1 VALLL
6 IAGVIGAAAFYG
18 YRRLRALYDNL
29 GPILVQQL
37 RQQLGREVAIR
48 HVDASH
54 PGHLVLE
61 GIAIARQKRL
71 SEGQLARVQ
80 RIDVYY
86 NFWRLVRSWGDP
98 VGSVSEIVVAAPWL
112 FLERDREG
120 RLNIQDLFRPRPGAK
135 PTTFRGRIILHNG
148 AVTFQDYHAR
158 LPQLPAVNRAAGVA
172 GWVDFVTFPQM
183 NLGLAGHVV
192 GPRAGPFRASG
203 YIDSQHGRW
212 LITAHATDADAA
224 YWSAYFVQSPAARV
238 TAGRA
243 DASLSAWQERAAPV
257 VGPAVPVPIQYSALL
272 AGRGL
277 VIQSPRLAAPIR
289 DASGTAQIDP
299 TGVSL
304 RGEARLAGMPIT
316 LQGRVIGLAA
326 PAAPSAAPGT
336 APTLSLQVS
345 APSVTLPALR
355 RLLPQ
360 LAVPRGVADVAP
372 AAVEATVTG
381 PASDFSAFGTLRLA
395 SLRAAGRPVRDVSL
409 GWRYHAGV
417 VNLTDARAAGVA
429 SLQAQG
435 WLDLRARP
443 IQLYVSGTA
452 EGIALAQ
459 WVNTPRLK
467 LDGLGRGRF
476 AFFGPPDSLSG
487 QAAFEVSPLQVNR
500 ASYDRA
506 VGRVR
511 LRRGLI
517 EVRALS
523 IVDPAGTGLVSGT
536 IQPGG
541 KLALGVRASGLQIE
555 PLLAPYTKTPPRGTA
570 FFWGQIGG
578 TTTQPRLTGNLQLYG
593 GRFGAYR
600 VDYVEGEINATPQ
613 AISTE
618 RLVAR
623 LYPASIALRG
633 TVRDL
638 RAPSPALDMVA
649 DVDELSVGQ
658 ALLALHRQAPVSGM
672 IQAQLRI
679 GGTIAQPAASG
690 SVHVADVVARGYELG
705 ALDAQVRLTKER
717 FEVTQLSG
725 GTQGLTIEGSG
736 SVILAAA
743 ASAPEPLHSLA
754 PPPPPSALLGA
765 LPPLSVAS
773 GDPGTA
779 AGTRRLGQRPS
790 YPIQASLTLRHL
802 DLALFNAEVAPYGT
816 LGGGLDELTVSATG
830 TLASPVARAELRANG
845 ITLNGEPL
853 SGLHAALEWSDGR
866 ATVQDAELRMAE
878 GAIRVPSATWQRPE
892 RPAAGGP
899 ARQQL
904 TARVRLDRLSLARLL
919 NVMRNSAYLGTPRGQ
934 SLLAA
939 LSKIPTSLQG
949 TLNADVDVVP
959 GGTQPRVVASVAIPD
974 LTLPTVLVERD
985 EEATPAASPITP
997 AATPAQEPLVLAA
1010 TGRATYEAGLMDL
1023 TALEISRGNSAL
1035 RAQGT
1040 VLMPGAADR
1049 QTGRPV
1055 PDGNLH
1061 LQVDALSLPLRA
1073 VATFVPALYPMA
1085 GVGDVHVDAEGS
1097 LRAPRIR
1104 ASADVDNPM
1113 IAGLPFTKL
1122 SFPLLSVSNG
1132 EVLIEG
1138 ARLARVHPDGVHQVT
1153 LEGTLPFQWQPLGI
1167 PATRPRNLQVRLE
1180 PQELDILNDLA
1191 KLENPH
1197 SPLARVAQA
1206 LGRLKQIRGK
1216 MEASVTLAG
1225 TAEKPQDS
1233 GDFRLS
1239 GVGFGLPNTQSQ
1251 FKNINVHLAFRGDQ
1265 VTVEQFA
1272 GESSSGGTFT
1282 VGGRINLGLRGRA
1295 AGAGGG
1301 PLDLA
1306 LYLRDF
1312 KFIERNLS
1320 QYLNERIESTMRTVD
1335 RNRPAEIAPLRI
1347 TGDFRTPAITGAI
1360 AVRDTT
1366 LGLPATFPEP
1376 PRERTPPIVN
1386 PSFDLVLVIGQNTHI
1401 RNPAIDAQV
1410 NGRLP
1415 ITGTLAEPQVR
1426 GRLLV
1431 DRGTLT
1437 FPTARFRISGEIEVS
1452 YVPSLGAEAPAPMR
1466 VDLTATTRMTGR
1478 DPSTGGTQRYD
1489 ITLTAQGPL
1498 APITSTQTAGNFGS
1512 TADLSSRRVGGLTIQ
1527 ATSDPPLSQSQI
1539 LAMIGNVQVV
1549 EGILAGGSNVQDVLR
1564 QEFEQALTASVV
1576 PALFQPFESRIEQA
1590 LGLEEFGLDFAFRE
1604 PVQLRIGRRLFDGF
1618 YGSYARALGATQ
1630 EQSRLDLYYKISDR
1644 LRIGYRLEE
1653 PYANRS
1659 IFLSGTHRF

>member
-1 VALLL
+1 VVALLL
-6 IAGVIGAAAFYG
+6 IAGVIGAAALYG
-18 YRRLRALYDNL
+18 YRRLRAIYDNL

-37 RQQLGREVAIR
+37 RQQVGREVAIR
-48 HVDASH
+48 HVDASR

-71 SEGQLARVQ
+71 AEGQLARVQ

-86 NFWRLVRSWGDP
+86 GFWRLVWSLGDP
-98 VGSVSEIVVAAPWL
+98 IGSVSEIGVESPWL
-112 FLERDREG
+112 FLERDRAG

-135 PTTFRGRIILHNG
+135 PTTFRGRIIVRNG
-148 AVTFQDYHAR
+148 ALTFQDYHTR
-158 LPQLPAVNRAAGVA
+158 LPQLPAVNRAAGLA
-172 GWVDFVTFPQM
+172 GWVEFVTFPEM
-183 NLGLAGHVV
+183 NLGLAGRVV

-203 YIDSQHGRW
+203 YIDSQRGRW
-212 LITAHATDADAA
+212 LVTAHAADADAA
-224 YWSAYFVQSPAARV
+224 YWSAYFFQSPDVRI
-238 TAGRA
+238 TGGRA
-243 DASLSAWQERAAPV
+243 DASLSVSRQAAAPV
-257 VGPAVPVPIQYSALL
+257 VGPAAPVSIQYSALL

-299 TGVSL
+299 TGLSL
-304 RGEARLAGMPIT
+304 RGAGRLAGIPLT
-316 LQGRVIGLAA
+316 LQGRVLGLAA
-326 PAAPSAAPGT
+326 PSVPNAAPVT
-336 APTLSLQVS
+336 ALTLSVQVS
-345 APSVTLPALR
+345 APSVTLAALR
-355 RLLPQ
+355 RVMPR

-395 SLRAAGRPVRDVSL
+395 SLRAAGRPVRDVSV

-417 VNLTDARAAGVA
+417 VNLTDARAAGVV

-467 LDGLGRGRF
+467 LGGLGRGRF
-476 AFFGPPDSLSG
+476 ALFGPPDSLSG
-487 QAAFEVSPLQVNR
+487 QAAFEVAPLRVNR

-523 IVDPAGTGLVSGT
+523 IIDPAGTGLVSGT

-541 KLALGVRASGLQIE
+541 KLALGVRASGLQIQ
-555 PLLAPYTKTPPRGTA
+555 PLLAPYVKAPPRGTA

-593 GRFGAYR
+593 ARFGAYR
-600 VDYVEGEINATPQ
+600 VDYVEGEITATPQ
-613 AISTE
+613 AIATE
-618 RLVAR
+618 NLVAR

-638 RAPSPALDMVA
+638 RAPSPAIDMVA
-649 DVDELSVGQ
+649 DVDALSVGQ

-679 GGTIAQPAASG
+679 GGTLAQPAASG

-717 FEVTQLSG
+717 FEITQLSG
-725 GTQGLTIEGSG
+725 GTQGLTIDGSA
-736 SVILAAA
+736 SVILAGAA
-743 ASAPEPLHSLA
+743 GAPEPLHPLA
-754 PPPPPSALLGA
+754 PPPPAGGA
-765 LPPLSVAS
+765 K
-773 GDPGTA
+773 
-779 AGTRRLGQRPS
+779 GTRRSGQRPS
-790 YPIQASLTLRHL
+790 YPIQAALTLRHL

-830 TLASPVARAELRANG
+830 TLASPVARAELKANR
-845 ITLNGEPL
+845 ITFNGEPL
-853 SGLHAALEWSDGR
+853 SGLHAALGWSDGG
-866 ATVQDAELRMAE
+866 ATVQDAEVRLGE

-892 RPAAGGP
+892 RPAVGGP
-899 ARQQL
+899 PRPQL
-904 TARVRLDRLSLARLL
+904 TARVRLDRLPLARLL
-919 NVMRNSAYLGTPRGQ
+919 SVMRNSAYLGTPRGA

-939 LSKIPTSLQG
+939 LSNIPPSLTG

-974 LTLPTVLVERD
+974 LTLPTVLVER
-985 EEATPAASPITP
+985 EEQASPSASPVTPAP
-997 AATPAQEPLVLAA
+997 APPQEPLVLAA
-1010 TGRATYEAGLMDL
+1010 TGRATYEAGLLDL
-1023 TALEISRGNSAL
+1023 SALEITRDSSAL

-1061 LQVDALSLPLRA
+1061 VQVDALSLPLRA
-1073 VATFVPALYPMA
+1073 LATFVPALYPTA

-1097 LRAPRIR
+1097 LRAPLIR

-1122 SFPLLSVSNG
+1122 SFPLLSVANG
-1132 EVLIEG
+1132 EVVIEG
-1138 ARLARVHPDGVHQVT
+1138 ARLSRVHPDGVHQVT
-1153 LEGTLPFQWQPLGI
+1153 LEGSLPFRWQPLGI
-1167 PATRPRNLQVRLE
+1167 PPNRPRNLQVRLE

-1191 KLENPH
+1191 KLENPR
-1197 SPLARVAQA
+1197 SPLARFAQA
-1206 LGRLKQIRGK
+1206 LGRLKNIRGN

-1239 GVGFGLPNTQSQ
+1239 GVSFGLPSTQSQ

-1265 VTVEQFA
+1265 VTLEQFA
-1272 GESSSGGTFT
+1272 GESSSGGSFT
-1282 VGGRINLGLRGRA
+1282 VAGRINMGLRGGA
-1295 AGAGGG
+1295 AGGGGG

-1306 LYLRDF
+1306 LTLRDF
-1312 KFIERNLS
+1312 KFVERNLT
-1320 QYLNERIESTMRTVD
+1320 QYLNERIESTMRSVD
-1335 RNRPAEIAPLRI
+1335 RNRPTEIAPIRI
-1347 TGDFRTPAITGAI
+1347 TGDFRTPAVTGTVAL
-1360 AVRDTT
+1360 RNTT

-1376 PRERTPPIVN
+1376 PRERTPPIIN
-1386 PSFDLVLVIGQNTHI
+1386 PTLDLVLVIGQNCQI
-1401 RNPAIDAQV
+1401 RNPAIQAQV

-1415 ITGTLAEPQVR
+1415 ITGTLEEPQVR

-1437 FPTARFRISGEIEVS
+1437 FPTARFRISGEIEVA
-1452 YVPSLGAEAPAPMR
+1452 YLPGLGADAPAPMR
-1466 VDLTATTRMTGR
+1466 VDLTATARMTGR
-1478 DPSTGGTQRYD
+1478 DPATGGTQAYN

-1498 APITSTQTAGNFGS
+1498 APVTSAQGTGTFGQ
-1512 TADLSSRRVGGLTIQ
+1512 TADLSGRRVGGLNIQ

-1590 LGLEEFGLDFAFRE
+1590 LGLEEFGLDFVYRE

-1618 YGSYARALGATQ
+1618 YGSYARALGVSQ
-1630 EQSRLDLYYKISDR
+1630 ERYRLDLYYKISDR

-1653 PYANRS
+1653 PYADRS